1 MVSVVDR
8 TMRMASVIGFEGD
21 DEIRTD
27 LAGRGSLADALRL
40 VMANV
45 LAAENTL
52 LAAEVSQ

>member
-1 MVSVVDR
+1 
-8 TMRMASVIGFEGD
+8 MRMASVIGFEGD